1 MLRGEPPGSN
11 LQQPC
16 VYLFA
21 DRPGLFDVVFDLF
34 VGPGKTAAIDAL
46 WIVYFE
52 AVFVVAIDYNEMT
65 TRSKVA

>member
-1 MLRGEPPGSN
+1 M
-11 LQQPC
+11 
-16 VYLFA
+16 
-21 DRPGLFDVVFDLF
+21 FDVVFDLF